1 MPESNAA
8 AKKRQQKA
16 NRAAGIGDEQ
26 GRLVKVKD
34 PPKMALCTVC
44 HLEMKITKTNTEL
57 KAHATSKHNSTL
69 DACFPG
75 AAATAEEMIAIAA
88 GAKGKGAAAAAGGKV
103 GAGPTKADKKA
114 KDAAGLDD
122 LLNAG
127 LTAGKKKD
135 KK

>member
-34 PPKMALCTVC
+34 PPKMSLCTVC

-57 KAHATSKHNSTL
+57 KAHASSKHNSTL

-75 AAATAEEMIAIAA
+75 AAATAEEMIAIANR
-88 GAKGKGAAAAAGGKV
+88 KV
-103 GAGPTKADKKA
+103 GAGGGVVGGKGGVGPTKAEKKA

-122 LLNAG
+122 LLSAG

>member
-34 PPKMALCTVC
+34 PPKMSLCTVC

-57 KAHATSKHNSTL
+57 KAHASSKHNSTL

-75 AAATAEEMIAIAA
+75 AAATAEEMIAIANR
-88 GAKGKGAAAAAGGKV
+88 KVAAGGGVV
-103 GAGPTKADKKA
+103 GGKGGTGPTKAEKKA

-122 LLNAG
+122 LLSAG
-127 LTAGKKKD
+127 LTAGKKRD